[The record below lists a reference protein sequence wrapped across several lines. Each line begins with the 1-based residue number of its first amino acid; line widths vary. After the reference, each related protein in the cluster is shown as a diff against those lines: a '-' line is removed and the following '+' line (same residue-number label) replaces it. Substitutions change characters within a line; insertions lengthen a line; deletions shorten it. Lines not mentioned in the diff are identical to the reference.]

1 MAVLEGNAAKL
12 TTCTTLYPVFPT
24 PLHITFVYNRR
35 KCHAD
40 NRTKC
45 HTWVSKGLPRFS
57 LRLLIS
63 VFLGHG
69 ALMIRLFIIWPGP
82 EVPPHFS
89 LQAFEWCWWFPPL
102 LLFLFPFQISS
113 LSGNDVLPLC
123 MCNCMWTK
131 CLRFIERLSCTPY
144 VLSYMKF
151 LRNRRTC
158 YELKHY
164 PIHWVV
170 VLLALVKQP
179 TPSVTD
185 NTLVDS
191 SGAPTFYHCI
201 KFPLHM
207 EYSTLRGSSTLYS
220 VLVVLRTKKE

>member
-1 MAVLEGNAAKL
+1 
-12 TTCTTLYPVFPT
+12 
-24 PLHITFVYNRR
+24 
-35 KCHAD
+35 
-40 NRTKC
+40 
-45 HTWVSKGLPRFS
+45 
-57 LRLLIS
+57 
-63 VFLGHG
+63 
-69 ALMIRLFIIWPGP
+69 
-82 EVPPHFS
+82 
-89 LQAFEWCWWFPPL
+89 
-102 LLFLFPFQISS
+102 
-113 LSGNDVLPLC
+113 
-123 MCNCMWTK
+123 
-131 CLRFIERLSCTPY
+131 
-144 VLSYMKF
+144 MKF

-220 VLVVLRTKKE
+220 VLVVLRTEKEQYRDPLYICPAAFFFFC